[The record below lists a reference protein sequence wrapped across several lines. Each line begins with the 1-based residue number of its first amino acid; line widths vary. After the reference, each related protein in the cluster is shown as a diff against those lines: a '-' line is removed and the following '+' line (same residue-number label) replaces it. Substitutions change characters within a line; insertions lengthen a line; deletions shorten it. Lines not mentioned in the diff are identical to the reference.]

1 MHERGRVF
9 LFLLFSVYSF
19 QQEQKRKII
28 GLKCTGGY
36 GNDGGGEWD
45 WGTRHS
51 GLHIRKNVLD
61 VQTEVLCWGHE
72 KLSCQR
78 ADNFHLGL
86 STHPPGGTEETGGS
100 QLGYATY
107 LVDFWKSVG
116 KVFSCQ
122 NDWEVLLVKY
132 SGIHGQTHT
141 VMNFLV
147 QNANDTL
154 SPDTS
159 IRKIIL

>member
-1 MHERGRVF
+1 MVMMVVVSGIED
-9 LFLLFSVYSF
+9 LDILVYILGKMSWMF
-19 QQEQKRKII
+19 RQK
-28 GLKCTGGY
+28 CSAEVT
-36 GNDGGGEWD
+36 
-45 WGTRHS
+45 
-51 GLHIRKNVLD
+51 KNSPVKG
-61 VQTEVLCWGHE
+61 QTT
-72 KLSCQR
+72 ST
-78 ADNFHLGL
+78 LGL

-122 NDWEVLLVKY
+122 NDWEALLVKY

-159 IRKIIL
+159 MKDNSLSISQCSR